1 MRTIHTTKTMKIPDG
16 VQVQVVKRHVRVKG
30 PRGVLKRDL
39 SHIPLDLKMSKNGKT
54 LTAELWNGDRKAI
67 ACVRTVLSHI
77 NNMIVGVTKGYLFKM
92 RMVYAHF
99 PISVTQEKNGKE
111 VQVRNFL
118 GEKEVRTVAM
128 IGDAVCEKSKDA
140 QTKDEIIV
148 FGSDLDAV
156 SQSAANIQQSVRVT
170 DKDIRKFL
178 DGVYVSYRGHVTGDE

>member
-1 MRTIHTTKTMKIPDG
+1 MRVIHTTKSMNIPSG
-16 VQVQVVKRHVRVKG
+16 VKVVVCKRHVQVKG

-39 SHIPLDLKMSKNGKT
+39 SHIPLDLKMSKNGKV

-77 NNMIVGVTKGYLFKM
+77 NNMIVGVSKGYLFKM

-99 PISVTQEKNGKE
+99 PISVTQEKSGKE

-128 IGDAVCEKSKDA
+128 IGDAVCEKSKDG
-140 QTKDEIIV
+140 TKDEIV
-148 FGSDLDAV
+148 VSGNDLDAV

-178 DGVYVSYRGHVTGDE
+178 DGVYVSYRGHVSGDE